1 MKTVR
6 DSAKLIW
13 TLVVI
18 AVVAVLVRHWYM
30 VSDIDYFDMVKAFM
44 QTREQVG
51 GIHMFL
57 IKAAFWVSVAATIVN
72 AVLNDKFGFNILS
85 VAWVPLAIM
94 CCLALLF
101 IPDIGFTNIHLFWLI
116 CYILVIIGTW
126 LSARQAGKFC
136 RKNSNFFEML
146 KDSKLKPEL
155 KVDRIDF
162 IAAILLMLLSYLL
175 VGLAVIGAL
184 VFGIGNR
191 EFIAGTDD
199 VTPVVF
205 SVRYDMAVRF
215 MNDGNYEKAMIE
227 FRNLDGY
234 SDSASKA
241 SQCEGLLYR
250 PTYLEAIGLMN
261 REEYDEARSMF
272 WSVYDYKDSAEKV
285 EQCDEL
291 QYGLQYEEAL
301 AFMDQG
307 LYEDALVLF
316 ETLSSTGYK
325 DTYDEIEQCRSF
337 LKATLTGTW
346 QGDAGS
352 KFTLNS
358 DMTCHYVDGGG
369 SPEGDGTWDTV
380 DGRITITTSAL
391 SYSLYG
397 DLDDGYLTTSVLIKA
412 DSSSWRDET
421 FTKE

>member
-6 DSAKLIW
+6 NSAKLTG
-13 TLVVI
+13 TLLVI
-18 AVVAVLVRHWYM
+18 AVAIVLMHYWYS
-30 VSDIDYFDMVKAFM
+30 VSDADYFDVAKAFM
-44 QTREQVG
+44 QTREQIG
-51 GIHMFL
+51 GVHIFFMN
-57 IKAAFWVSVAATIVN
+57 AAFWISTAFAIANAA
-72 AVLNDKFGFNILS
+72 LNDKFGLNILS

-116 CYILVIIGTW
+116 CYILVIIGAW
-126 LSARQAGKFC
+126 FSARQAGRFC
-136 RKNSNFFEML
+136 KENSNFMEML
-146 KDSKLKPEL
+146 KDSEMTPEL

-162 IAAILLMLLSYLL
+162 IAVMLLMLLSYLL

-191 EFIAGTDD
+191 ELIAGTDD

-205 SVRYDMAVRF
+205 SVRYDMAVRS

-227 FRNLDGY
+227 FRNLEGY

-241 SQCEGLLYR
+241 SRCEDLLYR

-261 REEYDEARSMF
+261 REKYDEARSMF
-272 WSVYDYKDSAEKV
+272 WSVYDYRDSAEKV
-285 EQCDEL
+285 KQCDEL
-291 QYGLQYEEAL
+291 QYGPQYEEAL
-301 AFMDQG
+301 ALMDQG
-307 LYEDALVLF
+307 LYEDALVIF
-316 ETLSSTGYK
+316 ERLSNTGYK
-325 DTYDEIEQCRSF
+325 DIYDEIEQCRSF

-369 SPEGDGTWDTV
+369 SPEGDGTWDAV

-412 DSSSWRDET
+412 DSSSWRDEI